1 MTSRQLLTLLL
12 SGAVPLVMSGCGMSA
27 NKQAAEATATQ
38 LYKSIS
44 EKDWDAAVGLYAP
57 EFFQKMPKDQWRD
70 ILTNVSKKLGDYKDR
85 RLQNWNYRSYVGTD
99 GNRQITTLTFQVQYL
114 NGEATE
120 VLTFLGSEIP
130 LKIAGHQIN
139 SPQLL
144 LPDK

>member
-1 MTSRQLLTLLL
+1 MTSCQFITLLF
-12 SGAVPLVMSGCGMSA
+12 GTVPLLMSGCGMSA
-27 NKQAAEATATQ
+27 NQQAAETTATQ

-44 EKDWDAAVGLYAP
+44 EKDWDGAIGLYAP
-57 EFFQKMPKDQWRD
+57 EFFQKMPKEQWRD
-70 ILTNVSKKLGDYKDR
+70 VLANVSKKLGDYKDR
-85 RLQNWNYRSYVGTD
+85 QLQNWNYRSYVGTG
-99 GNRQITTLTFQVQYL
+99 GNQQTTTLTFQVQYL

-120 VLTFLGSEIP
+120 TLTFLGNEVP

>member
-1 MTSRQLLTLLL
+1 MTSRHSLALQLLGIAPLLI
-12 SGAVPLVMSGCGMSA
+12 SGCGMSA
-27 NKQAAEATATQ
+27 NKQAAESTATQ

-44 EKDWDAAVGLYAP
+44 EKDWDAALGLYAP

-70 ILTNVSKKLGDYKDR
+70 ILMNVSKKLGDYKNR
-85 RLQNWNYRSYVGTD
+85 QLQTWNYRSYVGTD
-99 GNRQITTLTFQVQYL
+99 GNRQETTLKFQVQYQ

-120 VLTFLGSEIP
+120 TLTFLGSEVP